1 MTLFNVEAEVTLGI
15 VSRRVQC
22 RRIRLLT
29 FVVLLI
35 NRFAIVSTYQWS
47 DLILLEL
54 DLTYRVE
61 DKQLGD
67 ASGACES
74 SILAISTMGRNLYR
88 NLITGQS
95 QILFCNLWRLR

>member
-47 DLILLEL
+47 DLILLGL

-61 DKQLGD
+61 DK
-67 ASGACES
+67 
-74 SILAISTMGRNLYR
+74 
-88 NLITGQS
+88 
-95 QILFCNLWRLR
+95 